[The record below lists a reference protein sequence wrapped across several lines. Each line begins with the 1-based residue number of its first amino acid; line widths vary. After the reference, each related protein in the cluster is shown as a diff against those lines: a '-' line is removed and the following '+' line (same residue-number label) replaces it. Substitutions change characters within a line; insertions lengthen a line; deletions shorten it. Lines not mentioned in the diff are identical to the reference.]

1 MAVVEF
7 PQLIARGCG
16 LDVHKDTVVAS
27 IKGTGIQEETRTFA
41 TFTRDLED
49 LSGWLEGHQITH
61 IAMESTGVYWRP
73 VYYVLEGH
81 FEIILVNA
89 RHIKNVPGHKTD
101 KKDSEWIA
109 KLLLSGLLRH
119 SFVPE
124 GWVRELRTLLRHRK
138 KLVNERS
145 REKNRLQNILEDA
158 NIKLG
163 SVVSDVF
170 SKTGQG
176 IIDLLR
182 DGVTDPVVLSNQA
195 KGSLVNKKHALQQAL
210 YGRFSERHR
219 FMLSLITDTMT
230 ALDKLINQLDQ
241 QIELCLSGK
250 QDQLALLQTIPG
262 VSRQS
267 AIGIV
272 SEIGLD
278 MSQFT
283 SDKHLASWAGVC
295 PGNNESAGK
304 VRSARITHGNT
315 YLKTTLIEA
324 SWAASHTMNTYLSF
338 KYHKLVQRRGK
349 KKAAMAIAHHILTA
363 SYHILRDKLPYKE
376 PTLRPEILIERRKAE
391 IQRLENRVRK
401 LKILASQ

>member
-27 IKGTGIQEETRTFA
+27 IKGTGIKEETRTFA
-41 TFTRDLED
+41 TFTKDLEE
-49 LSGWLEGHQITH
+49 LLQWLEDHQITH

-73 VYYVLEGH
+73 VYYVLEGS

-124 GWVRELRTLLRHRK
+124 SWVRELRTLLRHRK

-176 IIDLLR
+176 IIDLLLA
-182 DGVTDPVVLSNQA
+182 GVTDPVVLSNQA
-195 KGSLVNKKHALQQAL
+195 KGSLVNKKQALQQAL
-210 YGRFSERHR
+210 YGRFCERHR
-219 FMLSLITDTMT
+219 FMLSLIIQTMH
-230 ALDKLINQLDQ
+230 ALDELISQLDQ
-241 QIELCLSGK
+241 QIELCLADK
-250 QDQLALLQTIPG
+250 QAELALLQTIPG

-278 MSQFT
+278 MSQFL

-295 PGNNESAGK
+295 PRNNESAGK

-324 SWAASHTMNTYLSF
+324 SWAASHTLNTFLSF
-338 KYHKLVQRRGK
+338 KYHKLAQRRGK
-349 KKAAMAIAHHILTA
+349 KKAAMAIAHQILTA
-363 SYHILRDKLPYKE
+363 AYHILRDKLPYKE
-376 PTLRPEILIERRKAE
+376 PTLKAEILIERRKAE

>member
-1 MAVVEF
+1 MVEF

-27 IKGTGIQEETRTFA
+27 IKGTGIQEETQTFA
-41 TFTRDLED
+41 TFTRDLEALCD
-49 LSGWLEGHQITH
+49 WLEGHQITH

-176 IIDLLR
+176 IIDLLLA
-182 DGVTDPVVLSNQA
+182 GVTDPILLSNQA
-195 KGSLVNKKHALQQAL
+195 KGSLVNKKQALQQAL
-210 YGRFSERHR
+210 YGHFTDRHR
-219 FMLSLITDTMT
+219 FMLKLLTQTMA
-230 ALDKLINQLDQ
+230 ALDKLIGQLDQ
-241 QIELCLSGK
+241 QIELCLTGK
-250 QDQLALLQTIPG
+250 QDQLDLLQTIPG
-262 VSRQS
+262 VARQS

-278 MSQFT
+278 MSQFI

-304 VRSARITHGNT
+304 VRSARTTHGNT

-363 SYHILRDKLPYKE
+363 SYHILRDNLPYKE
-376 PTLRPEILIERRKAE
+376 PALRPEILVERRKAE
-391 IQRLENRVRK
+391 IQRLENRVRN